1 MKLNKIGLKW
11 KIFAYFL
18 FFATLIIICT
28 WLFQTFFFN
37 YFYSDSKKRSCYNL
51 SEQLEVVLGSTP
63 SIESLKDKTH
73 TLDSIASLSENSEV
87 DLVLSYLEMNGDIVV
102 LYSSNDAEMSEL
114 HNELARRWKKT
125 LHSGIE
131 GRFMETEGNLL
142 KYDALVFCG
151 RQNVLITLTTS
162 LAPSGNLLLFMR
174 TYLIFLI
181 VITALLAVGFATFV
195 SSDISTPI
203 SALNKAAKELAKG
216 NYQAKFKGYGYN
228 EIQELSES
236 LTHAAEE
243 LGKLD
248 KYQKDLIANVSHDLR
263 TPLTLITGYSEMMK
277 DLPDEMN
284 PENLQVIIDES
295 KRLTRLVNDI
305 LLLTKLQ
312 SSTEEFKFDCF
323 SLTDSVNE
331 IIYRNNKLVAQLG
344 IEMEFIYDKN
354 VDVNGDEEKISKVL
368 YNFISN
374 AINYVGEDKKVIVKQ
389 TINDNVVRISV
400 IDHGIGIN
408 PEHLNDVWNRYYKEN
423 KNHKRASSGS
433 GLGLS
438 IVKGILENHHLKYG
452 VNSTINEGS
461 EFWFEMEI
469 ID

>member
-18 FFATLIIICT
+18 FFATLTIVCT

-37 YFYSDSKKRSCYNL
+37 NFYSDGKKRSCYNL
-51 SEQLEVVLGSTP
+51 SEQLEVILSSTP
-63 SIESLKDKTH
+63 SVETLKQKSE
-73 TLDSIASLSENSEV
+73 TLESIASLAKNSEV
-87 DLVLSYLEMNGDIVV
+87 DLVLSYVEMNGDIVV
-102 LYSSNDAEMSEL
+102 IYPTQEDVINERNA
-114 HNELARRWKKT
+114 ELAKRWSKT
-125 LHSGIE
+125 LHGIE
-131 GRFMETEGNLL
+131 GKFMETEGNIL

-151 RQNVLITLTTS
+151 RQNVLISLTANLT
-162 LAPSGNLLLFMR
+162 PSGNLVLFMR

-195 SSDISTPI
+195 ATDISTPI
-203 SALNKAAKELAKG
+203 TSLNKAAKDLAKG
-216 NYQAKFKGYGYN
+216 NYEAKFKGYGYT

-236 LTHAAEE
+236 LTYAAEE

-248 KYQKDLIANVSHDLR
+248 RYQKDLIANVSHDLR

-284 PENLQVIIDES
+284 PDNLQIIIDES

-312 SSTEEFKFDCF
+312 SSTEEFKLEQF

-344 IEMEFIYDKN
+344 IEIEFVFDQ
-354 VDVNGDEEKISKVL
+354 DVNVYGDEDKIAKVL

-374 AINYVGEDKKVIVKQ
+374 AINYVGDDKKVIVKQ
-389 TINDNVVRISV
+389 TITDKIVRISV

-408 PEHLNDVWNRYYKEN
+408 PENLKEVWNRYYKEN
-423 KNHKRASSGS
+423 KNHKRSVSGS

-438 IVKGILENHHLKYG
+438 IVKGILEYQHLNYG
-452 VNSTINEGS
+452 VNSKPNEGS
-461 EFWFEMEI
+461 EFWFEMKI
-469 ID
+469 VD